1 MRYGQIIY
9 YAAPYIKQFRL
20 PLYSK
25 KPEKQAGSG
34 GNAKKQEYNF
44 NAVLNISISTEEHY
58 SPTPA
63 PAHQAAT
70 AELNVIAPPR

>member
-58 SPTPA
+58 KPHSGSRA
-63 PAHQAAT
+63 QASDS
-70 AELNVIAPPR
+70 ELNVIAPPR